1 MTELF
6 SDKFRALVPQY
17 FEDEWA
23 EEDGLSD
30 DELAEMLEG
39 KDFDLPLALRD
50 FYRAV
55 GATEDI
61 MEAFHFFWDPDELEI
76 EDGFLLFLEDENEE
90 YTWGMRADQLDVPDP
105 IVWRRNNV
113 RGEWQSEEGTFS
125 EYVLDL
131 FEWVFEEGDED

>member
-6 SDKFRALVPQY
+6 ADKFRALVPQY
-17 FEDEWA
+17 FDDEWV
-23 EEDGLSD
+23 EEDGLSEE
-30 DELAEMLEG
+30 ELTELLAG
-39 KDFDLPLALRD
+39 KNFELPLALRE

-76 EDGFLLFLEDENEE
+76 EDGFLLFLEDEEE
-90 YTWGMRADQLDVPDP
+90 QHVWGMRVGQLNVPDP
-105 IVWRRNNV
+105 IVWRRNNAH
-113 RGEWQSEEGTFS
+113 GEWQSEDGTFS

-131 FEWVFEEGDED
+131 FEWVFEENEEG